1 MAKTKAAE
9 GSVKI
14 GANLVLELKGM
25 SMSKSANTIDMSNL
39 ADEWKA
45 IAAGQKSWSAN
56 IEAFGDA
63 DDTTGQGA
71 LAEGAEV
78 VLNYYPYGET
88 SGDKYFSGNAV
99 VTSVESSN
107 AIDGMVEASFA
118 VEGNG
123 AVTENTVV

>member
-25 SMSKSANTIDMSNL
+25 SMSKSANTIDQSTL

-63 DDTTGQGA
+63 DDATGQGA

-78 VLNYYPYGET
+78 ALNYYPYGET
-88 SGDKYFSGNAV
+88 SGDKYFSGNAI

-107 AIDGMVEASFA
+107 AIDGMVEASFS

-123 AVTENTVV
+123 AVTENTVI